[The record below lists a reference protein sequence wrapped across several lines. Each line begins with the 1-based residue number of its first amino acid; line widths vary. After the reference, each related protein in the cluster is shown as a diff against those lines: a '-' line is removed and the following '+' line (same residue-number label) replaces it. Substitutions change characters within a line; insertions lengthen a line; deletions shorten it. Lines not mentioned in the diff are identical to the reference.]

1 MEEAKAIA
9 WTTVQNPEGHIISLT
24 CRDGGKIEETY
35 LNLATF
41 LADHPHLK
49 PFQQYRN
56 QYQGVVEEAQDLGG
70 VIVADD
76 DLGLIDFPPKAGDRV
91 AGQTFELQA
100 DEFTNDGGKLQFWKA
115 GYEYPLHTHYLNE
128 YGKGQLAEMFT
139 DDWEKYFPIV
149 SGRTPTPSGSLIIR
163 LLVSDKKNNKGNFY
177 VNLVNQRRP

>member
-1 MEEAKAIA
+1 MDEAKSVV
-9 WTTVQNPEGHIISLT
+9 WVTVQNPTGHIISLT
-24 CRDGGKIEETY
+24 SRDGGEVEESY
-35 LNLATF
+35 RVISMF

-49 PFQQYRN
+49 PFQQYNN
-56 QYQGVVEEAQDLGG
+56 QYKGVVEEAQD
-70 VIVADD
+70 VISADKD

-91 AGQTFELQA
+91 AGQTCELQA

-139 DDWEKYFPIV
+139 ADWEKYFPIV